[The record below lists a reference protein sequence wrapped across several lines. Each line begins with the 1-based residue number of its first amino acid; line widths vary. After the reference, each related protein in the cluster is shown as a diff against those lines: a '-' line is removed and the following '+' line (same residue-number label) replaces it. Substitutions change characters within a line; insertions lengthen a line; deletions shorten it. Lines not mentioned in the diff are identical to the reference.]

1 MPLAHVG
8 EPITL
13 RFRLTDQDGTAVD
26 TQGAAE
32 VAIVYLRPD
41 GTEGEWAADA
51 GATQGDVEYE
61 CTTNDLNAAGHWRLR
76 ARVDDFYSQPLATL
90 QVDDP

>member
-32 VAIVYLRPD
+32 VAIVYRTPD
-41 GTEGEWAADA
+41 GIEDEWLASA
-51 GATQGDVEYE
+51 GATQGDVEYT
-61 CTTNDLNAAGHWRLR
+61 CAPTDLNAAGHWRLR

-90 QVDDP
+90 QVDEP